1 MGDGLKVALDELQ
14 RVGDSTLPM
23 LRDIMG
29 AQLPVLNAYE
39 AWLVPER
46 STPST
51 IISWPTPDSP
61 TKSQRGRSTALKS

>member
-1 MGDGLKVALDELQ
+1 VGDGFTVALDELQ
-14 RVGDSTLPM
+14 RVGDSALPM

-39 AWLVPER
+39 GLAGPGTLDA
-46 STPST
+46 ST

-61 TKSQRGRSTALKS
+61 PKSQRGRSTALKS